1 MESKEFTAKTT
12 EEAVRLAS
20 EYFNLPLGRL
30 KVEVINAGSNGIL
43 GLFGKKKAKILAT
56 PTDANST
63 SMEVREVMRELTG
76 EETSK
81 PSANRQASRT
91 YTNQGSND
99 RQRETPSEE
108 GKTTPQPESPE
119 VLESARKVL
128 VRLVDPLDADANII
142 GESTQYSIELKIDSH
157 EIGILIGRRGQTLEA
172 LQYLTTRIVSHQE
185 GRPVRIN
192 VDAGD
197 YRKRRVESL
206 QELAAR
212 MASKA
217 RGTRRP
223 VAIGPFNAQ
232 ERRIVHLALRN
243 ERGLS
248 TSSRGRGEVKK
259 VIISPRY

>member
-1 MESKEFTAKTT
+1 MKSKEFSAKTT

-20 EYFNLPLGRL
+20 DHFKLPLGRL

-43 GLFGKKKAKILAT
+43 GLFGKKKAKILVT
-56 PTDANST
+56 PTETNST
-63 SMEVREVMRELTG
+63 SMEVQEVMRELTG
-76 EETSK
+76 EEQAQTQVANNAHENNDIKTSHA
-81 PSANRQASRT
+81 PD
-91 YTNQGSND
+91 QGS
-99 RQRETPSEE
+99 QTEE
-108 GKTTPQPESPE
+108 VKTAPQPETAE
-119 VLESARKVL
+119 VTEAARKVL
-128 VRLVDPLDADANII
+128 ARLVDPLDPDANII
-142 GESTQYSIELKIDSH
+142 SETTQYSIELKIDSQ

-217 RGTRRP
+217 RSTRRP